1 MFYLVL
7 NRNLFLSKFCY
18 IVNNQNFTEA
28 IKDFTKYNFNDYNRI
43 FLIYITI
50 AFLNLDFIEFRSFMI
65 LENNSKEIPL
75 KVLENLA
82 HYLY

>member
-1 MFYLVL
+1 M
-7 NRNLFLSKFCY
+7 
-18 IVNNQNFTEA
+18 
-28 IKDFTKYNFNDYNRI
+28 

-65 LENNSKEIPL
+65 LESNSKEIPL

-82 HYLY
+82 HYLYWISSTLHSNVQNHN